1 MAKSANG
8 FSNASSD
15 VANWTRWDCKAGIWN
30 SSTLRVWQGGWM
42 LTTGPTLL
50 ERLPRAQSQLKV
62 TTLSRPSVQPMKS
75 RRPQLPPQVM
85 PIGSPQLGRGYCR
98 ACGYNFRLTAA
109 SGGLLSNLGSMLP
122 PLLAILRLATGRI
135 LSTPEQTRRAF
146 RRSAESDHWSAC
158 LCRASE

>member
-50 ERLPRAQSQLKV
+50 ERLPRAQSQLQGR
-62 TTLSRPSVQPMKS
+62 TLSMPYPQPMKS

-109 SGGLLSNLGSMLP
+109 SGGLWSNLGSMLP